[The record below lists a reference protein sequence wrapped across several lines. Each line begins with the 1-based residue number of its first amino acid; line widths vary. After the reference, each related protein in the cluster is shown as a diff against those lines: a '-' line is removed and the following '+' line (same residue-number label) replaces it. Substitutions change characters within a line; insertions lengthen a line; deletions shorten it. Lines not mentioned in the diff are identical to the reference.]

1 MNILYIYIYIYI
13 YIYMKLLNIRPKYLN
28 KESLKIC
35 KNKEIKMK
43 YVKVCTDD
51 RCLY

>member
-1 MNILYIYIYIYI
+1 
-13 YIYMKLLNIRPKYLN
+13 MKLLNIRPKYLN
-28 KESLKIC
+28 KELALKIC